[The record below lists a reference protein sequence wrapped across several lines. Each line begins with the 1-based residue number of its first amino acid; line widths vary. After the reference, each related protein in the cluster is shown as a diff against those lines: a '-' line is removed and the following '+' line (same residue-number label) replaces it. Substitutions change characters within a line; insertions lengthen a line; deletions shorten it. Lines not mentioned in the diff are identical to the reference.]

1 MGGGNDGHGY
11 PPGGQGDTLR
21 QGTRRSREV
30 TLHSKD
36 TRLHLELTHL
46 H

>member
-1 MGGGNDGHGY
+1 MIVMGTH
-11 PPGGQGDTLR
+11 PMARGDTLW

-46 H
+46 HY